1 MLGRRR
7 VFALE
12 PLGGQGESP
21 TQGRARTFGLEPTLV
36 PWPLFALPAPPAEPA
51 PPARRSPPDLGPPS
65 SPPPLGRARD
75 RVLTILVSLALAPA
89 GGREKPSSLRR
100 RTSFQRSRAGVDFLV
115 DFLAQRGL
123 VWHPDGAG
131 EDLAHGCVV
140 PGVISTY
147 RQIPDV
153 APVCSSDSWKRQ
165 DQLRGP
171 QGQVPLLKLGSQDSG
186 VEMAVGDS
194 SPATSPSFSQ
204 DSLNFEP
211 LESAESL
218 ALGALEPPAHLSRLL
233 ASRKL
238 EQVLE
243 RSHQLSVPPTSL
255 SQHCHSPKL
264 LPKCEMPHSEAR
276 GPEATEAESDLE
288 DGLEQAEVED
298 LGPEACSGL
307 LGQGLRYL
315 EHLCAVLEQV
325 ANLQQLCL
333 QLQTQRGPADPEEEE
348 ETTLAPSP
356 LPSYAPG
363 NEVRGPWEWLSQ
375 TEETGAKTASP
386 PKVGAPSASPPRLS
400 EALTEP
406 AHTSSSQE
414 HKGDRS
420 HWNKVKVL
428 LNRIRWGSPRPAE
441 LATSADGPVPRIAS
455 RNLPEK
461 PLGHPLQ
468 KTFMPSLVVK
478 KKQDKNLSVH

>member
-1 MLGRRR
+1 MVALRNGEQMGYCCHPSCVNEETEDRKDKSLVQELLAVSEWLSDFPEGTQLGAR
-7 VFALE
+7 
-12 PLGGQGESP
+12 
-21 TQGRARTFGLEPTLV
+21 GRGRPGLRSFHRLHV
-36 PWPLFALPAPPAEPA
+36 LIHFLPRSRPVAAPPP
-51 PPARRSPPDLGPPS
+51 PPASPSFISAPDPRFPGPCPSRRSRKALISAAVDLFPKEP
-65 SPPPLGRARD
+65 
-75 RVLTILVSLALAPA
+75 
-89 GGREKPSSLRR
+89 RR
-100 RTSFQRSRAGVDFLV
+100 
-115 DFLAQRGL
+115 
-123 VWHPDGAG
+123 DGAG

-140 PGVISTY
+140 PGVNSTY

-194 SPATSPSFSQ
+194 SLATSPSFSQ

-238 EQVLE
+238 EQVLK

-255 SQHCHSPKL
+255 SEHCHSPKL
-264 LPKCEMPHSEAR
+264 SPKCEMPHSEAR

-288 DGLEQAEVED
+288 DGLEQAEVVED
-298 LGPEACSGL
+298 LEPEACSGL
-307 LGQGLRYL
+307 PGQGLRYL

-363 NEVRGPWEWLSQ
+363 SEVRGPWEWLSQ

-386 PKVGAPSASPPRLS
+386 SKVGAPSASPPRLS
-400 EALTEP
+400 EALMEP

-414 HKGDRS
+414 HKGDCS

-428 LNRIRWGSPRPAE
+428 LNRIRWGSPRPAGR
-441 LATSADGPVPRIAS
+441 LCRWSCDTQDCIKGPP
-455 RNLPEK
+455 
-461 PLGHPLQ
+461 
-468 KTFMPSLVVK
+468 
-478 KKQDKNLSVH
+478 

>member
-7 VFALE
+7 VFAVE
-12 PLGGQGESP
+12 PLGVQ
-21 TQGRARTFGLEPTLV
+21 
-36 PWPLFALPAPPAEPA
+36 
-51 PPARRSPPDLGPPS
+51 
-65 SPPPLGRARD
+65 
-75 RVLTILVSLALAPA
+75 
-89 GGREKPSSLRR
+89 
-100 RTSFQRSRAGVDFLV
+100 
-115 DFLAQRGL
+115 
-123 VWHPDGAG
+123 DGAG

-147 RQIPDV
+147 RKIPDV
-153 APVCSSDSWKRQ
+153 APVCSSDSWKRH

-171 QGQVPLLKLGSQDSG
+171 QGQAPLLKLASQDSG

-194 SPATSPSFSQ
+194 SPATSLDFSQ

-211 LESAESL
+211 LGNSESL

-264 LPKCEMPHSEAR
+264 SPKCEMPHSEAR

-288 DGLEQAEVED
+288 DGLEQAEVVED
-298 LGPEACSGL
+298 LGPAACSGL
-307 LGQGLRYL
+307 PGQGLRYL
-315 EHLCAVLEQV
+315 EHLCVVLEQV

-333 QLQTQRGPADPEEEE
+333 QLQTQRGPGNS
-348 ETTLAPSP
+348 LSP
-356 LPSYAPG
+356 LARPREPVSPVHRILKRRRRQPWRLHLCVLMPQAVRCAGRG
-363 NEVRGPWEWLSQ
+363 NG
-375 TEETGAKTASP
+375 
-386 PKVGAPSASPPRLS
+386 SAR
-400 EALTEP
+400 
-406 AHTSSSQE
+406 QRRQ
-414 HKGDRS
+414 GDHS

-455 RNLPEK
+455 RDLPER

-478 KKQDKNLSVH
+478 KKQDRNLSVR

>member
-7 VFALE
+7 VFAVE
-12 PLGGQGESP
+12 PLGG
-21 TQGRARTFGLEPTLV
+21 R
-36 PWPLFALPAPPAEPA
+36 
-51 PPARRSPPDLGPPS
+51 
-65 SPPPLGRARD
+65 
-75 RVLTILVSLALAPA
+75 
-89 GGREKPSSLRR
+89 
-100 RTSFQRSRAGVDFLV
+100 
-115 DFLAQRGL
+115 
-123 VWHPDGAG
+123 DGAG

-140 PGVISTY
+140 PGAISTY

-153 APVCSSDSWKRQ
+153 APVCSSDSWKGQ
-165 DQLRGP
+165 DQLKGP
-171 QGQVPLLKLGSQDSG
+171 QGQVPLLKLASQDSG

-194 SPATSPSFSQ
+194 SPATSPGFSQ

-211 LESAESL
+211 LGSVESL

-255 SQHCHSPKL
+255 SQHCHSPRL
-264 LPKCEMPHSEAR
+264 SPKCEMPHFEAR
-276 GPEATEAESDLE
+276 GQEATEAESDLE
-288 DGLEQAEVED
+288 DGLEQAEVVED
-298 LGPEACSGL
+298 LGHEACPGL
-307 LGQGLRYL
+307 PGQGLRYL
-315 EHLCAVLEQV
+315 EHLCLVLEQV

-333 QLQTQRGPADPEEEE
+333 QLQTQRDPGDPEGE

-356 LPSYAPG
+356 PPSYAPG
-363 NEVRGPWEWLSQ
+363 SEVHVPWERLSQ

-386 PKVGAPSASPPRLS
+386 SKVEAPSVSPPRLS
-400 EALTEP
+400 EALAEP
-406 AHTSSSQE
+406 AHTFSSSQE

-441 LATSADGPVPRIAS
+441 LAASADGPVPRIAS
-455 RNLPEK
+455 RDLPER

-478 KKQDKNLSVH
+478 KKQDKNFSVH

>member
-7 VFALE
+7 VFAVE
-12 PLGGQGESP
+12 PLGGQ
-21 TQGRARTFGLEPTLV
+21 
-36 PWPLFALPAPPAEPA
+36 
-51 PPARRSPPDLGPPS
+51 
-65 SPPPLGRARD
+65 
-75 RVLTILVSLALAPA
+75 
-89 GGREKPSSLRR
+89 
-100 RTSFQRSRAGVDFLV
+100 
-115 DFLAQRGL
+115 
-123 VWHPDGAG
+123 DGAG

-140 PGVISTY
+140 PGVNSTY

-194 SPATSPSFSQ
+194 SLATSPSFSQ

-233 ASRKL
+233 ASCKL
-238 EQVLE
+238 EQVLK

-264 LPKCEMPHSEAR
+264 SPKCEMPHSEAR

-288 DGLEQAEVED
+288 DGLEQAEVVED
-298 LGPEACSGL
+298 LEPEACSGL
-307 LGQGLRYL
+307 PGQGLRYL

-363 NEVRGPWEWLSQ
+363 SEVRGPWEWLSQ

-400 EALTEP
+400 EALMEP

-414 HKGDRS
+414 HKGDCS

-441 LATSADGPVPRIAS
+441 LATSADGPVTHRIAS
-455 RNLPEK
+455 RDLPEK